1 MRPTWPRNEDS
12 SDRAADVDACGQR
25 MGARDQYSGFR
36 GPGQWVLD
44 VIWQRR
50 EFAGGR
56 LQPPEPELLPAIPH
70 QREIYV
76 LGRVQ

>member
-1 MRPTWPRNEDS
+1 MKTDLIALLMLTPAGNAWA
-12 SDRAADVDACGQR
+12 RAINTQAFA
-25 MGARDQYSGFR
+25 AR

-56 LQPPEPELLPAIPH
+56 LQPPEPELRPAIPH

-76 LGRVQ
+76 LGRVP